1 MKDYFSC
8 PDTGFLKYVPQPIQ
22 HIVIADKA
30 GKLDGKIT
38 FYSAEDFETLTTQ
51 GVIKSKLAGRPPVS
65 GIIFFT
71 LKQFCYGEK
80 LNFALLTDILKSGY
94 EIHFARENISIL
106 DLPNLDEI
114 FPMLYATQI
123 VQDRDE
129 PRESWRDVWNVL
141 SPTA

>member
-30 GKLDGKIT
+30 GKLNGKIT
-38 FYSAEDFETLTTQ
+38 FYAPEDFETLATQ

-71 LKQFCYGEK
+71 FKQFCYGEK
-80 LNFALLTDILKSGY
+80 LNFALLRDILKSGY
-94 EIHFARENISIL
+94 EVHFARESISIL
-106 DLPNLDEI
+106 DLPGLDAI
-114 FPMLYATQI
+114 FPMLYATQV